1 MPIPAVLA
9 AVSPL
14 LSKVIDRAIPD
25 KDKANEIKA
34 EIQTQLLTLE
44 TTELKAAENII
55 VAEAKGGSWLQRNW
69 RPITMMTFVFI
80 VAWNFI
86 LAPLFRQPFLVIPE
100 QMWNL
105 LQLGIGGYII
115 GRSGEKGIKTWK
127 NGDKPNGSTGI
138 TGL

>member
-1 MPIPAVLA
+1 MPLPAVLA

-25 KDKANEIKA
+25 KNKANEIKA

-69 RPITMMTFVFI
+69 RPILMLTI
-80 VAWNFI
+80 VAIVANNSI
-86 LAPLFRQPFLVIPE
+86 LFPYIQLFGGQAVMLELPE
-100 QMWNL
+100 KLYTLMTV
-105 LQLGIGGYII
+105 GVGGYIV
-115 GRSGEKGIKTWK
+115 GRSGEKIAKELK
-127 NGDKPNGSTGI
+127 K
-138 TGL
+138 